1 MQLQLQ
7 GFRPEPGSPVHEALA
22 AVRNATV
29 AAGGE
34 PPWLVA
40 YTPVAR
46 MNPYQALTY
55 RHFGEQGLAVSP
67 VLDPESFEALIP
79 LMGQTK
85 GIVLHLHWLN
95 TVLRGAKS
103 EQQAE
108 DMMGA
113 YLQRL
118 RRFRDA
124 GGRIA
129 WTVHNLAPHDAVYL
143 NVERALQQSV
153 ADLADIVHVMSEDT
167 AELVAGF
174 LALDPDRTVV
184 APHPSY
190 LGAYPDVVPH
200 DQARTMLGLSE
211 DEVVYAVFGAIKAY
225 KGIETLL
232 AGFDRLVQSSPVPR
246 RLLVAGGPDRD
257 RRTRALLKRL
267 RMHPRVLLHDVKV
280 PNDQVQYLLRAA
292 DLMVLPHQVALN
304 SGAALLGPSFD
315 LPLVAN
321 RVGVLPATLDAG
333 FTEFFEGTTPAE
345 VATTLERAD
354 RLLTDEARAAARDF
368 AGRHHAGHASRQ
380 LAAAVAGRL
389 ERTVVRP

>member
-1 MQLQLQ
+1 
-7 GFRPEPGSPVHEALA
+7 
-22 AVRNATV
+22 
-29 AAGGE
+29 
-34 PPWLVA
+34 
-40 YTPVAR
+40 
-46 MNPYQALTY
+46 
-55 RHFGEQGLAVSP
+55 
-67 VLDPESFEALIP
+67 
-79 LMGQTK
+79 
-85 GIVLHLHWLN
+85 
-95 TVLRGAKS
+95 
-103 EQQAE
+103 
-108 DMMGA
+108 MMGA

-153 ADLADIVHVMSEDT
+153 ADLADIVLVMSEDT

-190 LGAYPDVVPH
+190 LGAYPDVVPR

-321 RVGVLPATLDAG
+321 RVGVLPGTLDAG

-389 ERTVVRP
+389 ERTVVRPGTGTTAR